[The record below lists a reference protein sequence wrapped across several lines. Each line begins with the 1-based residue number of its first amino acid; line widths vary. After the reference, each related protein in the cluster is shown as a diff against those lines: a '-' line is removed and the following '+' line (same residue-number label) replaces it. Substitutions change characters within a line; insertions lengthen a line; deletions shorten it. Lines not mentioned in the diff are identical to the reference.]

1 MKGVVPFDKPSFWS
15 ELKRRFLQNRYVEAL
30 FDWQSRRRIRKY
42 RLGLQLNRRHFLLGL
57 VLAPFTPIPRDP
69 VEIRQLIVSE
79 YLKTIEGRR
88 QLAMSMI
95 APIRR
100 PLDYAQL
107 SRSLI
112 PVQQLPN
119 GALPIYD
126 KDPGVAKI
134 VTGSD
139 DESV

>member
-1 MKGVVPFDKPSFWS
+1 MKAIVPFDKPSLWS
-15 ELKRRFLQNRYVEAL
+15 ELKRAIRRNRYVDAL
-30 FDWQSRRRIRKY
+30 LDWQAKRRIRKY
-42 RLGLQLNRRHFLLGL
+42 KLGLQLNRRHFLLGV
-57 VLAPFTPIPRDP
+57 VLAPFTPIPKDP

-100 PLDYAQL
+100 PLDYTGFARRVFAVEQM
-107 SRSLI
+107 
-112 PVQQLPN
+112 PD
-119 GALPIYD
+119 GASPIYYTPP
-126 KDPGVAKI
+126 K
-134 VTGSD
+134 D